1 MRLTNYIRDAFI
13 EAAMQDIPKKK
24 SNLEEMSKIAQ
35 EDINSKLPK
44 NIKKI
49 WLDNTD
55 ERDFLIVRHDSFA
68 NASFCYPSTSQY
80 SSGARPLS
88 DEAKAKLKVME
99 EENNT
104 EEKKLKDLRS
114 KLKGAAYACT
124 TTKQLRDLLPD
135 FSKYLPKEEEQTARS
150 LPVVANIV
158 EEFKKA
164 GWPKTQSKGNAK

>member
-1 MRLTNYIRDAFI
+1 MRLTNYIREAFI

-35 EDINSKLPK
+35 EDINSRLPK

-49 WLDNTD
+49 WLENTD
-55 ERDFLIVRHDSFA
+55 ERDFLIVRHDSFKK
-68 NASFCYPSTSQY
+68 ASFCYPSTSAY
-80 SSGARPLS
+80 SSGSRPLS
-88 DEAKAKLKVME
+88 DSVKAKLELMA
-99 EENNT
+99 EENDA
-104 EEKKLKDLRS
+104 ECKKLNELRS

-135 FSKYLPKEEEQTARS
+135 FSKYLPNEEEQTARS

-164 GWPKTQSKGNAK
+164 GWPKTQPKGNTK

>member
-35 EDINSKLPK
+35 EDINSRLPK

-49 WLDNTD
+49 WLENTD
-55 ERDFLIVRHDSFA
+55 ERDFLIVRHDSFKK
-68 NASFCYPSTSQY
+68 ASFCYPSTSAY
-80 SSGARPLS
+80 SSGSRPLRDS
-88 DEAKAKLKVME
+88 VKAKLELMA
-99 EENNT
+99 EENDA
-104 EEKKLKDLRS
+104 ECKKLNELRS

-135 FSKYLPKEEEQTARS
+135 FSKYLPNEEEQTARS

-164 GWPKTQSKGNAK
+164 GWPKTQPKGNTK